1 MFFTS
6 SSSGP
11 VNSGRA
17 KVSGDRARGRQRL
30 RAIQQQPDKR
40 SHVIQVR
47 KGEKLEVARARE
59 VRVQEFC
66 GDLKKAIER

>member
-17 KVSGDRARGRQRL
+17 KVSGGRQRL
-30 RAIQQQPDKR
+30 RADQQQPDKR

-47 KGEKLEVARARE
+47 KGEKLGVARAGE

-66 GDLKKAIER
+66 GELNKE